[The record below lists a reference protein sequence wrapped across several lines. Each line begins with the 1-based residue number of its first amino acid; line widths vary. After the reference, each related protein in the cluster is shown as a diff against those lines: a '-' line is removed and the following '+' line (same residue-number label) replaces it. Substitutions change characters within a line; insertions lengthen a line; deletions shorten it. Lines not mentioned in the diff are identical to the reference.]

1 MARQYLTGI
10 DLNKNEILNARV
22 QNLASAPSSP
32 VTGQIYYD
40 TSTSKL
46 YFWDGTSWVAASGSS
61 GFTQEQIE
69 DFIATMLTAGTQTGI
84 TLTYNDGVPSVDFV
98 VGALHTL
105 PAPTGSLSLNSQK
118 ITNLATPT
126 ASTDGATK
134 GYVDSAINGT
144 SWKNAA
150 RVATTAAGTLASS
163 FENGDSVD
171 GVTLATG
178 DRILIKNQGTASENG
193 LYVVNASGAPTRAS
207 DADTAAELP
216 NMAVFIEEG
225 TVNADTA
232 WVLTTNA
239 PITVGSTSLTYAQ
252 FAGAGSYVAGNGLD
266 LTGNTFSVNVDN
278 STIEINADALRV
290 KDGGIS
296 DAKLASTFTKKYA
309 TNVGDGTSTTITVTH
324 GLGSRDVTVSVH
336 DNSSPYAEV
345 YPEIQKTSTT
355 QVSLVFATAPASS
368 KYRCVVVG

>member
-1 MARQYLTGI
+1 M
-10 DLNKNEILNARV
+10 
-22 QNLASAPSSP
+22 
-32 VTGQIYYD
+32 
-40 TSTSKL
+40 
-46 YFWDGTSWVAASGSS
+46 
-61 GFTQEQIE
+61 
-69 DFIATMLTAGTQTGI
+69 
-84 TLTYNDGVPSVDFV
+84 
-98 VGALHTL
+98 
-105 PAPTGSLSLNSQK
+105 
-118 ITNLATPT
+118 
-126 ASTDGATK
+126 
-134 GYVDSAINGT
+134 
-144 SWKNAA
+144 
-150 RVATTAAGTLASS
+150 ASS